1 MIKKSIKTHTR
12 LLTCLVALA
21 VVFATFLAGTFTTQ
35 AGTDVFGDIELKVG
49 DTLGF
54 VYYTSQPYTETTTM
68 RFTVN
73 GRTSESKAYSNDGKC
88 VFIFN
93 DIYPHELAKEVTA
106 TIVVDGQETVSS
118 TGLSIKNF
126 LLQMLM
132 DKNSSKEE
140 KQFASDTLQYGEQ
153 TRLYRNA
160 NVDVADRDYVSITDD
175 INTSIYK
182 NYTPQG
188 IDTNLVGSAMG
199 LGVSASNIRLSS
211 IGISYHNTNRYVVTL
226 QVPTNSNVDIS
237 KIKVKIGDKEY
248 ASTSFIDKGKGQYEI
263 QSDPINAYDIMAD
276 NSQVKTTQ
284 FTLSVNGKVVQQ
296 ASYNILDYIYQL
308 QDTTQGGSL
317 ALKYARSLYRYG
329 QSAEAAY
336 KGNRVV
342 SISLHKNPGDA
353 NGQMEPG
360 STSAQTPTGGEI
372 IAYYSDGTESEPIGE
387 GIAWSNK
394 DIYGNEIKI
403 EDDTHLKQFT
413 VQGTYTDEIS
423 GKTFTV
429 TGQIEL
435 HNDMKSVE
443 RYTDPDVYSPTTFE
457 VAHTPT
463 GAKLKC
469 IWSNGYQ
476 DIRPAT
482 NKYITMGTYQ
492 YDEYGFI
499 PTTASYTDPQSG
511 VTLGATTFLL
521 YRNPIQAITL
531 ADTTADFNDDN
542 RDNTTTPDHSEYTI
556 TYQNGRTQAAKDT
569 DITRWENTI
578 QNGASSLKVQYE
590 FSWSNLVYN
599 GYDIDVDLTAIGTL
613 TCPAYG
619 TWERMVDG
627 KTSENEIYQI
637 AGRSVKGECIAA
649 TANGE
654 ISITIATAPH
664 VHGGTVT
671 STADLSGNPSSSTN
685 GQLTGGSVYMLYS
698 NNAKETLADAAV
710 KYTSDGID
718 DTAYNKTVDV
728 TASYIGKNGQ
738 TYTHSTPV
746 EIFNQLKDLQQ
757 AQPAIV
763 HSSNTVNTRLPLQ
776 NTANTLK
783 ATYANGTSEFV
794 GNGQSNTTNIT
805 IHNTNRNSECYVQS
819 ITTGKVESAIRT
831 SAGTTSATTT
841 RYSIVLSYDD
851 YRTDAVYDGSIR
863 TISDYKVKIVNTYAS
878 IKSGQYTN
886 NVTMTSATEVP
897 TPTGA
902 LTVILSNGKEYTNVT
917 PTAYTTPTA
926 VTSAKEMEV
935 QIVTAQCTA
944 SDGTVITGDVN
955 CRVINRAV
963 SATVKVDATPYTVQN
978 SSQVPGT
985 SITGGILTVT
995 FLNGKSADMQTLTYT
1010 TTADAKITDNTLIK
1024 KCKITATW
1032 TGSYTSAS
1040 VSDMYVILKN
1050 TPKTATLNLTSA
1062 TQSNPILLTSNGAQP
1077 AGTISVTYDNGFVV
1091 TGQSCSVPAIGVG
1104 GAVNNTTAT
1113 SKAFGSCPISASIT
1127 IAASNYV
1134 TRKGSDSVRVEQE
1147 SLNATTTAYWN
1158 NPLKKIVVK
1167 SSPTCPAKTHG
1178 TAEFNPD
1185 STLTGQFTI
1194 TMNNNKTVDI
1204 DATDSRISWSGKIK
1218 NIKDTAA
1225 SKTTSLTATCTINNI
1240 KQSVTVTITVQNP
1253 AISLSVAPPSGS
1265 FSGSTTVK
1273 IPYSATAT
1281 LQNGRTLTNI
1291 AVTLNH
1297 DSKKHT
1303 YTGPSDAT
1311 HKRVDKEIQVSYAP
1325 STIGGE
1331 YTRWT
1336 RGYKAS
1342 ATINGATVEDTSV
1355 TLTVTNLPTS
1365 FIVYKSATSSNDSN
1379 KTNTAT
1385 GGTSG
1390 TYGVVW
1396 FNKGSTTSHSDYDH
1410 LSGRITFANGRSYWL
1425 EGPNYLS
1432 APVSHTNCGIY
1443 KNGDTFSAYTG
1454 STGSLTKS
1462 TMQYTIPAARNGG
1475 ENSYPC
1481 TSNEFYLYTAASKYK
1496 TYRKALQLRFID
1508 YNSVSEINPDDWKCS
1523 HEKRSFYKNRTT
1535 TTPSNFSD
1543 STRTGGISAT
1553 TTGLTSST
1561 PYKCGSVA
1569 GQTATTLEHTVISS
1583 SCSFYYNKS
1592 TGGKLSLIGDKYAQT
1607 GWYSK
1612 NYYIAAQITAT
1623 IDNTEYL
1630 PGNAWSY
1637 ATNKDKM

>member
-1 MIKKSIKTHTR
+1 MIKKSIRKHTR
-12 LLTCLVALA
+12 FLTCLVALA
-21 VVFATFLAGTFTTQ
+21 VVCATFLAGTFTTQ
-35 AGTDVFGDIELKVG
+35 AGVDVFGDIELKVG

-93 DIYPHELAKEVTA
+93 DIYPHELAKDVTA
-106 TIVVDGQETVSS
+106 TILVDGQEIVSS
-118 TGLSIKNF
+118 TGVSIKSF

-132 DKNSSKEE
+132 DPQSSEQE
-140 KQFASDTLQYGEQ
+140 RQFASDALQYGEQ

-160 NVDVADRDYVSITDD
+160 NIDVADRDDISITDD

-182 NYTPQG
+182 NYKPHD
-188 IDTNLVGSAMG
+188 IDSDSDFIGSAEG
-199 LGVSASNIRLSS
+199 LGVSASNIRLTS
-211 IGISYHNTNRYVVTL
+211 IGIAYHNTNSYVVTL
-226 QVPTNSNVDIS
+226 QVPANSNVDLT
-237 KIKVKIGDKEY
+237 KITVKIGDTEY
-248 ASTSFIDKGKGQYEI
+248 TSTSFKAKGNGQYEV
-263 QSDPINAYDIMAD
+263 QSMPINAYDIMEGT
-276 NSQVKTTQ
+276 QPHTTQ
-284 FTLSVNGKVVQQ
+284 FSLYVNGKVVQQ
-296 ASYNILDYIYQL
+296 ASYNVLDYIYQL
-308 QDTTQGGSL
+308 QDTTQSGSL
-317 ALKYARSLYRYG
+317 ALKYARALYRYG
-329 QSAEAAY
+329 QSAENAY
-336 KGNRVV
+336 KGKRII
-342 SISLHKNPGDA
+342 SIALKENPA
-353 NGQMEPG
+353 EIIPS
-360 STSAQTPTGGEI
+360 STGRQTPEEGKIT
-372 IAYYSDGTESEPIGE
+372 AYYSDGTQQEIGS
-387 GIAWSNK
+387 GIAWSNT

-413 VQGTYTDEIS
+413 VRGAYRDDVS

-429 TGQIEL
+429 TGQVRL
-435 HNDMKSVE
+435 HNDITKVH
-443 RYTDPDVYSPTTFE
+443 RYTDPEIYRPAEFE
-457 VAHTPT
+457 STYTPT
-463 GAKLKC
+463 GTQLSC
-469 IWSNGYQ
+469 IWANGY
-476 DIRPAT
+476 RAVRSAT
-482 NKYITMGTYQ
+482 HDAIDMTGYQ
-492 YDEYGFI
+492 FVEYGFI
-499 PTTASYTDPQSG
+499 PTIASYTDPKSG
-511 VTLGATTFLL
+511 ITLSTETFLL
-521 YRNPIQAITL
+521 YENPITSITINN
-531 ADTTADFNDDN
+531 TTASMLNGS
-542 RDNTTTPDHSEYTI
+542 NTTTPEHVKYIVTYHNNAQKERDTRHSSWFNVI
-556 TYQNGRTQAAKDT
+556 TSGTTTAKQVYSFQWSPVVYDGT
-569 DITRWENTI
+569 EI
-578 QNGASSLKVQYE
+578 QTTLDATGALSCPQY
-590 FSWSNLVYN
+590 
-599 GYDIDVDLTAIGTL
+599 GA
-613 TCPAYG
+613 
-619 TWERMVDG
+619 WERML
-627 KTSENEIYQI
+627 
-637 AGRSVKGECIAA
+637 
-649 TANGE
+649 NGQTQSYNVMARNVSGQCDVVITNPE
-654 ISITIATAPH
+654 VGITIAAPPD
-664 VHGGTVT
+664 VNGGTVLQT
-671 STADLSGNPSSSTN
+671 TPLTGHPDSTIN
-685 GQLTGGSVYMLYS
+685 GDLTGGSVYMLYS
-698 NNAKETLADAAV
+698 NGAQEPLLGNAVTYSCDSIDNTDYEKEVT
-710 KYTSDGID
+710 
-718 DTAYNKTVDV
+718 V
-728 TASYIGKNGQ
+728 TATYIGKDGKEYRNTNRINIYNRIEEVVQ
-738 TYTHSTPV
+738 ERTPTV
-746 EIFNQLKDLQQ
+746 PSSSSINTLFELK
-757 AQPAIV
+757 
-763 HSSNTVNTRLPLQ
+763 
-776 NTANTLK
+776 NTAGTLK
-783 ATYANGTSEFV
+783 AVYTNGTSETV
-794 GNGQSNTTNIT
+794 GDGTTKTTNIYL
-805 IHNTNRNSECYVQS
+805 NGSNRNNQCYVQS
-819 ITTGKVESAIRT
+819 IDTAVVTNAVRMN
-831 SAGTTSATTT
+831 AGTSENDTT
-841 RYSIVLSYDD
+841 RDEIVVSYSD
-851 YRTDAVYDGSIR
+851 YRPTNPYDGSIKK
-863 TISDYKVKIVNTYAS
+863 IPSYNVKVVNTYRS
-878 IKSGQYTN
+878 IKPGQYTN

-917 PTAYTTPTA
+917 PTDYTTPTA

-995 FLNGKSADMQTLTYT
+995 FLNGKSADMQNLTYT

-1024 KCKITATW
+1024 KRKITATW

-1178 TAEFNPD
+1178 TPEFNPD

-1204 DATDSRISWSGKIK
+1204 DATDSRISWSGRIK
-1218 NIKDTAA
+1218 NIQDTAA
-1225 SKTTSLTATCTINNI
+1225 SETTSLKATCEINNI
-1240 KQSVTVTITVQNP
+1240 KQNVTVTITVQNP
-1253 AISLSVAPPSGS
+1253 AISLSVEPPSGS
-1265 FSGSTTVK
+1265 FSNSTTVK

-1311 HKRVDKEIQVSYAP
+1311 HKRVDKAIQVSYAP

-1355 TLTVTNLPTS
+1355 TLTVTNPPTS
-1365 FIVYKSATSSNDSN
+1365 FSVYKSATSSDDSN

-1396 FNKGSTTSHSDYDH
+1396 FNKGSTTDSSDYDH

-1425 EGPNYLS
+1425 EGPDYLS
-1432 APVSHTNCGIY
+1432 APVSHTKCGIY

-1454 STGSLTKS
+1454 RNGSLTKS

-1475 ENSYPC
+1475 EDSYLC

-1508 YNSVSEINPDDWKCS
+1508 YNSVSEINPDDWKCN

-1535 TTPSNFSD
+1535 TTPSNFLD

-1561 PYKCGSVA
+1561 PYKCGFVA
-1569 GQTATTLEHTVISS
+1569 KKTATTLEHTVISS

-1592 TGGKLSLIGDKYAQT
+1592 TGGKLSLSLIGDEYAQT